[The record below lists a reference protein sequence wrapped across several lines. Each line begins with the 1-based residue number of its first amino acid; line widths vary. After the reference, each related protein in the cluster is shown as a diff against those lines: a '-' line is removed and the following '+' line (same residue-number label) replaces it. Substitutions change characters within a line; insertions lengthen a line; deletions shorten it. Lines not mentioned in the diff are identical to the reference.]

1 MNPSSTKLGSNHFT
15 DPRPDSIGPGYY
27 DNERPEIFRL
37 VEENARVILDVG
49 CGKGRLGANLKQAV
63 LGRKVFG
70 IEHNDRIAA
79 EAKKVLDRVL
89 IGDLQTM
96 NIPFDLERFDC
107 IIFADILEHLVDP
120 DAALR
125 RLKPHLKPHGKVI
138 CSIPNMRHYT
148 AILKLLYRGW
158 EYNGWGLFDRTH
170 LRFFSLHTMKKLLAD
185 QGFQIERIEPRIVA
199 SRKMKFLNTLC
210 FGKLEEFIAWQYLIK
225 ARNSPVR

>member
-1 MNPSSTKLGSNHFT
+1 MNGSDHSVDPQLG
-15 DPRPDSIGPGYY
+15 SIGPGYY

-37 VEENARVILDVG
+37 VDESARVILDVG

-63 LGRKVFG
+63 PGRKVFG

-79 EAKKVLDRVL
+79 EAEKVLDGIL

-96 NIPFDLERFDC
+96 KISFPTAMFDC

-125 RLKPHLKPHGKVI
+125 KLKAHLKPQGKVI

-148 AILKLLYRGW
+148 AILRLLRRGW
-158 EYNGWGLFDRTH
+158 EYDDWGLFDRTH
-170 LRFFSLHTMKKLLAD
+170 LRFFSLRTMKKMLED
-185 QGFQIERIEPRIVA
+185 QGFQVELVERRIVA
-199 SRKMKFLNTLC
+199 SRKLKFLNALC

-225 ARNSPVR
+225 ARNSPTR